1 MTDLRQTYYSNGY
14 FQSSSNHIPFFLT
27 NTSEFISFTKD
38 LLTFLS
44 LYQRSVPLQ
53 SPLAIVTLLTMAV
66 LPSSPTVPH
75 ALLLSCTMLQQLWVF
90 LLPRQDNTA
99 PPRILRT
106 CIQLGGRPGPQSN
119 LPSLCDLHHDIQLLC
134 ASISS
139 LNKICTLS

>member
-99 PPRILRT
+99 PPRSSALAFSWVVD
-106 CIQLGGRPGPQSN
+106 LD
-119 LPSLCDLHHDIQLLC
+119 PSP
-134 ASISS
+134 ISPACVTFIMIFS
-139 LNKICTLS
+139 CSVLQFHL